1 PWAEMFQMMNDGK
14 VPISLDLI
22 YTPERSDRYLWSKY
36 KYLSENYAL
45 ISKHNFPNISLGE
58 IQYAK
63 IGMIKSTGYAETF
76 QNWFPEAADVTTYD
90 TQDDAFLGLDRG
102 EVDLVMAGTNALS
115 SVTNYYELS
124 NYKANYIFNSTI
136 DYVLVYNKNY
146 NVLCSV
152 IDKALAYIDIK
163 IISKRWESKT
173 FNYQSKLMRAQ
184 RPWLFGTIFL
194 VFGVLVLILV
204 FYQKNIL
211 IRKQFESIWNNVETG
226 TVIIDAETREIMDIN
241 PVVVRMFGDAK
252 EKIVGQHCSKIFCVN
267 ESCPMMDKNKLIM
280 HEDEREF
287 KNSSGE
293 TIPIAKNIA
302 KIRYN
307 GRTALLESFTDI
319 TYIKKAEEAKSASE
333 AKSRFIANMSHE
345 MRTPMNVVV
354 GLTDLMLE
362 ENEPVNIKE
371 NLKKINTAGNTLLG
385 LISDVLDISKIEA
398 GKLEL
403 TPVQYDV
410 ASLLNDIITLNMIRI
425 EDKPITFRLDIEE
438 ELPCTI
444 YGDDLRVKQI
454 ANNILSN
461 AFKYTREGTVTLGM
475 SCIRTEGNDVWVHF
489 YVSDTGIGIRSEDLD
504 KLFSDYNQ
512 LDTRANRNVGGTG
525 LGLSITKKLVELM
538 GGEISVESE
547 YGKGS
552 TFRVRIKQRFVN
564 DRTIGAETARNLSG
578 LNYTDNKK
586 KAFEKF
592 VRPDLG
598 YAKVL
603 VVDDMQSNLDVAA
616 SMLRKY
622 KIHVDCVLSG
632 QAAIEKI
639 KLEEPVYDAI
649 FMDHMMPKMDGV
661 EATVKIRALGT
672 KYAQTIP
679 IIALTANAIA
689 GNEQMFLENGFQAFL
704 PKPINIMS
712 LDLAVRRWVRDKSR
726 E

>member
-1 PWAEMFQMMNDGK
+1 MFQMMNDGK